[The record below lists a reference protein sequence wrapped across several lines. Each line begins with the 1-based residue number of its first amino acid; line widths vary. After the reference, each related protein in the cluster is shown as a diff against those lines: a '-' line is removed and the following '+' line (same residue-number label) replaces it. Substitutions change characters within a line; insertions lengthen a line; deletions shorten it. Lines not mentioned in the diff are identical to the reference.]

1 MKKAEKL
8 LRSFWEEIILDAGQK
23 TVDRLEASKLL
34 ARAEGV
40 FKSTSDNSELFDW
53 SMKR

>member
-8 LRSFWEEIILDAGQK
+8 LRSFWETIITDEGQK

-40 FKSTSDNSELFDW
+40 FKNETAADSEGLKW
-53 SMKR
+53 NI